1 MDWSHTQQILPLL
14 FLKNK
19 QYIFALEMKR
29 ISGRFSRKKK
39 EKGVNRFG
47 RSKKKEDVINES
59 STIETNTV
67 ETSGKTPSPSCSD
80 TSGENVR
87 GDHFEILT
95 ATELSNDLHPQKAAN
110 DKDLDE
116 MDESSAC
123 SVYTDDGS
131 LHDPMEVNLE
141 SPRSLEYSEGYED
154 VFDSS
159 TSLTT
164 SVTKKEKAEA
174 DLEEDQSI
182 LNLAKIYSDEKKSS
196 LVPAENFVNSGSIG
210 DGSIQQGD
218 KQLYPEEE
226 TKSKMIQKEL
236 SEFPNAK
243 MGTSNHNFEKEST
256 GGDTNYER
264 QLETQLVAM
273 HGVIGQRKA
282 EIARKRRLLAQ
293 NRALE
298 PKISSKENSAET
310 EQLKKQLLEA
320 HDEIAQL
327 KSERHLKRADS
338 ATFADD
344 KDNVRDLTDEKNNSR
359 KEGSKN
365 PSKDIQDLEK
375 LYQQSQQRIET
386 LEVERRTFAAKT
398 QDLETQ
404 LSNAMSELKAHRDS
418 APLEEQCKG
427 ETGRETPE
435 LEPVP
440 SDDIST
446 FLEYYTRPLNKMEQ
460 LENHEPPPEYEGS
473 GTYEMELEEHYRLM
487 VEQWEEAELQR
498 AQLEDTKWLREQ
510 KLAGLQAMY
519 TESQKVVS
527 VLADDSQNAELKDTG
542 TFDTLSTEGSATVS
556 QSLFMKTQKK
566 NKQMKKSIKRLSQGL
581 ETANSKLFELLDEIE
596 KSRERESM
604 LRQEIRKVTQEKE
617 KLYKELSKSNAILA
631 SAIASRTNFSNE
643 KDEKL
648 QSDLA
653 HAYKKAEYLEKDLEC
668 QERKYQSELSA
679 LHEELEDSQ
688 TKISTLEK
696 QFSRFI
702 RKEPIIGLD
711 AITGDGQ
718 GQKEAKVAEFDKST
732 GEANDKKLEDLI
744 SQVAEKDEELRRRG
758 ESNLMQADQIEE
770 LRERLHTALTSVS
783 DLEFELRFNT
793 AKIQELSQLNN
804 IEDDEDDLRANLY
817 EKSMQF
823 AEVETKLKDAELK
836 LGQYKETIDR
846 LEQERSNNKNKVAE
860 LSTVWDSQAQIDA
873 MRKELQSKALVIADH
888 LNASLERIEELEIE
902 KNEYKDEA
910 ASANMKLVDSMR
922 RIEEL
927 ESKLQINKETSEDEN
942 EMGAA
947 NLITDNFKM
956 DDIDD
961 NTKQASPL
969 TAITTKNGSFTDSS
983 SLSDGQR

>member
-1 MDWSHTQQILPLL
+1 
-14 FLKNK
+14 
-19 QYIFALEMKR
+19 MK
-29 ISGRFSRKKK
+29 
-39 EKGVNRFG
+39 
-47 RSKKKEDVINES
+47 
-59 STIETNTV
+59 
-67 ETSGKTPSPSCSD
+67 
-80 TSGENVR
+80 
-87 GDHFEILT
+87 
-95 ATELSNDLHPQKAAN
+95 
-110 DKDLDE
+110 
-116 MDESSAC
+116 
-123 SVYTDDGS
+123 
-131 LHDPMEVNLE
+131 VNLE
-141 SPRSLEYSEGYED
+141 SPRSLEHSERYED
-154 VFDSS
+154 GFDSS

-164 SVTKKEKAEA
+164 SVTKKEKDEA
-174 DLEEDQSI
+174 DSEEDQNI
-182 LNLAKIYSDEKKSS
+182 VNIDKNYSDEKKSS
-196 LVPAENFVNSGSIG
+196 LVPAEYFRNSGSIG

-218 KQLYPEEE
+218 QQLQPEEE
-226 TKSKMIQKEL
+226 TKSKMIKKEL

-243 MGTSNHNFEKEST
+243 TETSKHNFEKEFT

-282 EIARKRRLLAQ
+282 EIARKRRLLAE
-293 NRALE
+293 NRALQ
-298 PKISSKENSAET
+298 PKILSKENSGET

-327 KSERHLKRADS
+327 KSERQLKRSDS
-338 ATFADD
+338 ATFANH
-344 KDNVRDLTDEKNNSR
+344 KDNVRDFTNEKKNTGE
-359 KEGSKN
+359 EGSNN
-365 PSKDIQDLEK
+365 PSSDIQDLEK
-375 LYQQSQQRIET
+375 LYHQSQQRIET

-398 QDLETQ
+398 QDLENQ
-404 LSNAMSELKAHRDS
+404 LSDAMSELKTHGIS
-418 APLEEQCKG
+418 APIEEQCKG

-440 SDDIST
+440 SDDTST
-446 FLEYYTRPLNKMEQ
+446 FLEYYTRPLNEMEQ
-460 LENHEPPPEYEGS
+460 LENHEPPPEHEGS
-473 GTYEMELEEHYRLM
+473 VTYEMELEEHYRLM

-527 VLADDSQNAELKDTG
+527 VLADDSPSVELKDTG
-542 TFDTLSTEGSATVS
+542 TFDSASTEGPATVC

-596 KSRERESM
+596 KSRERENM
-604 LRQEIRKVTQEKE
+604 LRQEIRKLTQEKE

-631 SAIASRTNFSNE
+631 SVTASKTNFSNE

-653 HAYKKAEYLEKDLEC
+653 QAYRKAEHLEKDLEC
-668 QERKYQSELSA
+668 QERKYQSELSI
-679 LHEELEDSQ
+679 LNKELEDSQ

-718 GQKEAKVAEFDKST
+718 EQKETKVAEFDNST
-732 GEANDKKLEDLI
+732 GEANDSQMEDLI
-744 SQVAEKDEELRRRG
+744 SQIAEKNEELRRRE

-770 LRERLHTALTSVS
+770 LRERLHTALTNVS
-783 DLEFELRFNT
+783 DLEFELRFNN
-793 AKIQELSQLNN
+793 AKIQELSQLNS

-823 AEVETKLKDAELK
+823 AEVETKLKEAESK

-846 LEQERSNNKNKVAE
+846 LEQERSSNKNKVAE

-888 LNASLERIEELEIE
+888 LNASLERIEELETE

-910 ASANMKLVDSMR
+910 ASVNMKLIDSMR

-927 ESKLQINKETSEDEN
+927 ESRLQINKETSEEEN

-947 NLITDNFKM
+947 NLITDNSKI

-961 NTKQASPL
+961 NTKRASPL
-969 TAITTKNGSFTDSS
+969 TAITTKNVSFTDSS
-983 SLSDGQR
+983 SSSGGRR